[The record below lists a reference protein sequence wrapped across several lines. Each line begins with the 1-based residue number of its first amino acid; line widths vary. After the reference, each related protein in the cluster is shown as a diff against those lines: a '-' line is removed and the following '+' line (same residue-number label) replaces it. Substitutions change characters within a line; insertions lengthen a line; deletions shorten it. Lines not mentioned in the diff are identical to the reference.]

1 MQNAM
6 QEASEAFAQVATAVA
21 ESQNQQCSSAGRS
34 VMDYDHPH
42 DLKLALEERMLSAG
56 YPCAEPAP
64 GVSDWLLPIPDPDA
78 EPQVV
83 LTEMQRLLTLKSY
96 LLLDAAKEE
105 AFDQLTREACAVYDV
120 PTSVISLVDLGR
132 QFFLSSTG
140 APDETRE
147 TPRTTAFCSHTILAK
162 QGICVVPDT
171 IQDARFRNN
180 SLVTGG
186 PKLRFYA
193 GAPLV
198 SPEGYKLG
206 TFCIEGP
213 EPRPQGLSKE
223 EQIKLKE
230 FAAKAMKLMV
240 DRRSTVMVRAHLSTN
255 LPQNTHIRRHAAVTT
270 NLGALIYQHYFD
282 ESVTAMKC
290 FQESVQTVMHLEEEP
305 ASAVNNNTAA
315 TASDMSDENN
325 PTTAGTTVASPPIF
339 LSKERQEGLYTLLE
353 CMKAAGSREQMDTL
367 LEKVHVYF
375 PTTGDNAVHLPPI
388 HADHIPRENSVPGIF
403 SLSSVLQQ
411 GAPSQ
416 VRMQGLTFNEAFEV
430 SLLVAEAFDPANPSQ
445 ANQLDD
451 ISFIIPLNQCSK
463 ATLFNMGLVH
473 YQWGS
478 ADVAMQYFDLAASL
492 SQTNDPTH
500 FDPVI
505 LGCLNNMAQVNLQY
519 ARSTE
524 AMELL
529 SDALTRG
536 NAALTNIYGFGGDDI
551 SVASNESDTIMEES
565 SGIDSAL
572 DRRRTLR
579 LRRKLAR
586 TLLNIGHVHF
596 FKCEFE
602 TAQKTLIDALNVLY
616 TDLEVIEVAS
626 IWYNMA
632 LVQYYTGDKVGALK
646 NIENFLAL
654 AQKLLCSSTKHIQI
668 ADALHRKGKIL
679 FELGVMTNNYN
690 SVNESMTYLNDAL
703 KLRRDLLGEADPAVA
718 ESLCMIGKVLLQ
730 HNEHDKALQA
740 FQMGLAVQ
748 RETLATKA
756 IRGTQEDQLLSFE
769 VAQTLLEIGR
779 VYHAQS
785 DLQKAL
791 LAYLEVGELTR
802 KFFGPNHMFVR
813 RIDTIIGNL
822 YTDLGDSEKSKY
834 YLDEAFRIQQQA
846 AATSTTDGSTGTG
859 NPAGPAA

>member
-1 MQNAM
+1 MNFSMQNAM
-6 QEASEAFAQVATAVA
+6 QEASEAFAEVATAVT

-42 DLKLALEERMLSAG
+42 DLKLALEERMVSPG
-56 YPCAEPAP
+56 YACADPP
-64 GVSDWLLPIPDPDA
+64 TGMSDWLLPVPDPDA

-96 LLLDAAKEE
+96 LLLDAAREE
-105 AFDQLTREACAVYDV
+105 AFDKLTREACEVYNV
-120 PTSVISLVDLGR
+120 PTSLISLVDLGR
-132 QFFLSSTG
+132 QFLLSNTG
-140 APDETRE
+140 ADVRE
-147 TPRTTAFCSHTILAK
+147 TSRTSAFCSHTILSK
-162 QGICVVPDT
+162 HGICVVPDT
-171 IQDARFRNN
+171 IQDARFRHNC
-180 SLVTGG
+180 LVTGG

-193 GAPLV
+193 GAPLI

-213 EPRPQGLSKE
+213 DPRPEGLTIE

-230 FAAKAMKLMV
+230 FASKAMQLMV
-240 DRRSTVMVRAHLSTN
+240 DRRSTVIHRAHLSTN

-270 NLGALIYQHYFD
+270 NLGALIYQNYFD

-305 ASAVNNNTAA
+305 ASTSS
-315 TASDMSDENN
+315 TSSEMSDKNQDES
-325 PTTAGTTVASPPIF
+325 TSTANQPIF

-353 CMKAAGSREQMDTL
+353 CMKAAGSREQMDLL
-367 LEKVHVYF
+367 LEKVHAYF
-375 PTTGDNAVHLPPI
+375 PTNSDNVMQSPPI

-403 SLSSVLQQ
+403 ALSSVLQQ

-430 SLLVAEAFDPANPSQ
+430 SLVVTEAFDPAMPSQ

-519 ARSTE
+519 ARSQE

-551 SVASNESDTIMEES
+551 SISSNESDTIMHES
-565 SGIDSAL
+565 NNVADPSE

-596 FKCEFE
+596 FKCEFSN
-602 TAQKTLIDALNVLY
+602 ARKTLVDAINVLH
-616 TDLEVIEVAS
+616 TDLELIEVAS

-632 LVQYYTGDKVGALK
+632 LVQYYTGDKVDALR
-646 NIENFLAL
+646 NIDKFLAL
-654 AQKLLCSSTKHIQI
+654 AQKLLCSSTTHIQI

-679 FELGVMTNNYN
+679 FELGTMTNNYN
-690 SVNESMTYLNDAL
+690 SINESMTHLNDAL
-703 KLRRDLLGEADPAVA
+703 KLRRDLLGESDPAVA
-718 ESLCMIGKVLLQ
+718 ESLCMIGKLLLH

-756 IRGTQEDQLLSFE
+756 IRGTQDDQLLSFE

-779 VYHAQS
+779 VYHAQK
-785 DLQKAL
+785 DMNKAL
-791 LAYLEVGELTR
+791 MAYLEVGELTR
-802 KFFGPNHMFVR
+802 KFFGPSHMFVR

-822 YTDLGDSEKSKY
+822 YLDIGDTEKSKH
-834 YLDEAFRIQQQA
+834 YLDEAYKIQQN
-846 AATSTTDGSTGTG
+846 AATSADGSSG